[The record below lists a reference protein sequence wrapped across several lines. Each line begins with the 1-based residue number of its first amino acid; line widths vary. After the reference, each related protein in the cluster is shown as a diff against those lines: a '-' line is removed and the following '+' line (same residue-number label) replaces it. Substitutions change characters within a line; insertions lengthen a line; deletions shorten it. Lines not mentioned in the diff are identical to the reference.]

1 MEPIGCG
8 SGFSDLATACP
19 SFGFSLRD
27 GVVRVAMR
35 DVDGEGVINPCELS
49 FASVEDALEL
59 LQDMLCGGSETPPEQ
74 FLN

>member
-1 MEPIGCG
+1 
-8 SGFSDLATACP
+8 
-19 SFGFSLRD
+19 
-27 GVVRVAMR
+27 MR